1 LFFFAGRATETFF
14 RRVLSTPSPRKL
26 RSATVRAF
34 FERTAATDRF
44 RDARASF
51 LLVDFAELIEKS

>member
-1 LFFFAGRATETFF
+1 
-14 RRVLSTPSPRKL
+14 
-26 RSATVRAF
+26 VRAF